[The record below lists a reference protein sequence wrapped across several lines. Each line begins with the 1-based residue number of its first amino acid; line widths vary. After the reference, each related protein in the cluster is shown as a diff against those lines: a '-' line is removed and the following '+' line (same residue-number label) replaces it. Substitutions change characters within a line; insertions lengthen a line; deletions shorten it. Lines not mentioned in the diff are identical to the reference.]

1 MVADQPV
8 QQNDPGFAV
17 NGYFIRPPGKVSEIT
32 RVYEIKDIKLVTQIT
47 SSDAE
52 RKMLADAGYAEPA
65 INYYIEKKYMGHIEN
80 ADQVSEKV
88 GSCGDIM
95 KVYIKLNGSEIIE
108 DVRYEITGCA
118 GAISAAMAA
127 VDLVKGKTID
137 EALKLNDGDVFTVLE
152 NIPEKKHHCIQLA
165 VKTMHQGLNEYR
177 QGA

>member
-1 MVADQPV
+1 MATK
-8 QQNDPGFAV
+8 
-17 NGYFIRPPGKVSEIT
+17 II
-32 RVYEIKDIKLVTQIT
+32 
-47 SSDAE
+47 SSTDAE
-52 RKMLADAGYAEPA
+52 RKMLSDAGYADPA
-65 INYYIEKKYMGHIEN
+65 INYYLEKKYMGYIEN

-95 KVYIKLNGSEIIE
+95 KVYLKVDDNNLIN

-137 EALKLNDGDVFTVLE
+137 EALKINDGDVFKVLE

-165 VKTMHQGLNEYR
+165 VKTMHQGIQEYKTR
-177 QGA
+177 KIM